1 MVPGVS
7 ETTPPR
13 EVPMV
18 ARLLVACI
26 GALALALPFAGA
38 SDVVD
43 SAAGMA
49 ELDAAM
55 VGAITPGSAVAGG
68 EARSPVVPRM
78 SPEMSQKNR
87 EQVIDAFQVALE
99 RVREVPECRELFTD
113 LGADATVTLG
123 KVFFFP
129 IGRNAARGNV
139 CRDAIAYTLV
149 DGGPT
154 WLCRE
159 FWRLT
164 DERAAL
170 VIIHEAL
177 HHAGLGEWPHDPDG
191 MRSTAINNM
200 VAKRCGL

>member
-1 MVPGVS
+1 MA
-7 ETTPPR
+7 
-13 EVPMV
+13 
-18 ARLLVACI
+18 ARLVVACV
-26 GALALALPFAGA
+26 GALALVLPFAGA
-38 SDVVD
+38 SDAVD
-43 SAAGMA
+43 AVAGMA
-49 ELDAAM
+49 ELDAAT
-55 VGAITPGSAVAGG
+55 VETTTPGSAVAGG

-87 EQVIDAFQVALE
+87 EQVTAAFQVALE
-99 RVREVPECRELFTD
+99 KVREVPECRELFAD
-113 LGADATVTLG
+113 LGTDGTATLG

-129 IGRNAARGNV
+129 IGRNAAKGNV
-139 CRDAIAYTLV
+139 CRDAVAYTLV

-164 DERAAL
+164 DERAAM

-177 HHAGLGEWPHDPDG
+177 HHAGLGEWPRDPDG
-191 MRSTAINNM
+191 MRSTAINDM